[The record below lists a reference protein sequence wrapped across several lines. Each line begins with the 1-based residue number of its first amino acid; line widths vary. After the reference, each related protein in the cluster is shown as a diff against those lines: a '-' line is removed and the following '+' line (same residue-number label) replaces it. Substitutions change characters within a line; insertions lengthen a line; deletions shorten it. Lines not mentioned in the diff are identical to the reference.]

1 MLVGLRFDVLPAKE
15 PCINGPCTGTD
26 HGSGTAECC
35 QDYRNPRITAV
46 GESDPEL
53 NDCDQRSNNW
63 GPKADQEKYRQTCT
77 NDLRNHQRREGCPC
91 EIDDAKSNEQE
102 GGENSLKQQSYTR
115 PAAGEGRKQ
124 SLQRYLP
131 SKGREIATKS
141 KRLKAGGADPT
152 FGGDPI
158 R

>member
-1 MLVGLRFDVLPAKE
+1 M
-15 PCINGPCTGTD
+15 
-26 HGSGTAECC
+26 
-35 QDYRNPRITAV
+35 

-102 GGENSLKQQSYTR
+102 GGENSLKQQSYTG